1 YHVAESF
8 PAFGATTPVGGLPYD
23 LGIAISTSAFNQ
35 LLKAQIECGLLQVTI
50 TEFDF
55 GSGPLPL
62 TAGTL
67 ALLVPEFQ
75 NFPPATPLRIELRP
89 TLAPLLT
96 GNNGP
101 GGELGEIR
109 VGQIEVTVIGGE
121 FPLADTVFLKGAVDF
136 RAGLNMTFD
145 DETGSLVVGIGS
157 VTPADITVGVLD
169 NPVNTNEATLGIV
182 LPGLLA

>member
-1 YHVAESF
+1 
-8 PAFGATTPVGGLPYD
+8 
-23 LGIAISTSAFNQ
+23 
-35 LLKAQIECGLLQVTI
+35 
-50 TEFDF
+50 
-55 GSGPLPL
+55 
-62 TAGTL
+62 
-67 ALLVPEFQ
+67 
-75 NFPPATPLRIELRP
+75 PPATPLRIELRP

-182 LPGLLA
+182 LPGLLAFVLPDLGQGLGAFPIPSFLGLQLSGVEVSRNGQFYSLFTNLDPAP